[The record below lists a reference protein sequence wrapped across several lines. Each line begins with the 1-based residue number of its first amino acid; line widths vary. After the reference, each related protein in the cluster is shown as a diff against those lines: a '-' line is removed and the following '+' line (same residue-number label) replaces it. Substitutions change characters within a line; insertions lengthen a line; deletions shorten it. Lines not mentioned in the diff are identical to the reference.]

1 MSDVIDILEALGAD
15 SDFAVGSPGCL
26 DALLQH
32 EGIEPALGSA
42 LLGRDAGALQALLRA
57 PSTVCCLINPAE
69 PDEDEEGDEDE
80 GQEDEDED
88 EDEDDD
94 K

>member
-1 MSDVIDILEALGAD
+1 MADVIDILEALGAD
-15 SDFAVGSPGCL
+15 SDLADGSPGRL
-26 DALLQH
+26 EALLQH

-42 LLGRDAGALQALLRA
+42 LLGRDAGSLQALLRA

-69 PDEDEEGDEDE
+69 PDEDEEEEEDE
-80 GQEDEDED
+80 GEEEEDEH
-88 EDEDDD
+88 EDDE